1 MVELYLRS
9 VVRVTDSKHRNY
21 SAPKIQTVVNTCS
34 FFSFGMLNTNY
45 IDSVPTK
52 VKRDFFPFRSCIDL
66 TTSGNALARMKSYAY

>member
-21 SAPKIQTVVNTCS
+21 SAPRIQTC

-45 IDSVPTK
+45 IDSVPNK
-52 VKRDFFPFRSCIDL
+52 VKRDFFPFRPCIDL
-66 TTSGNALARMKSYAY
+66 TTSGNAVARMKSYAY

>member
-21 SAPKIQTVVNTCS
+21 SAPRIQTVVNTC

-45 IDSVPTK
+45 IDSVPNK
-52 VKRDFFPFRSCIDL
+52 VKSLQTLYRLNDKRECCS
-66 TTSGNALARMKSYAY
+66 

>member
-21 SAPKIQTVVNTCS
+21 SAPKIQTVVNTC

-45 IDSVPTK
+45 IDSVPNK
-52 VKRDFFPFRSCIDL
+52 VKRAVFFL
-66 TTSGNALARMKSYAY
+66 